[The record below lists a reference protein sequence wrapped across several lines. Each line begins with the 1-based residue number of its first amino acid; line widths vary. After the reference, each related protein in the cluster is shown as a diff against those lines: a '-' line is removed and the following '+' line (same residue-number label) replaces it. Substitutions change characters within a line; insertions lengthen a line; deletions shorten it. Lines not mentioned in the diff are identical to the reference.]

1 MNCGRRC
8 IGREPI
14 KIIIFRERL
23 RNSNVRQFSWRQN
36 QSASRLDFWLIPN
49 SRVNHI
55 THADIIPSVYSV
67 YSDHS
72 VISITMNALQS
83 RRGKGFWKFNNTLLA
98 DETYCSGL
106 IERIHSV
113 LKENVELSPCTKWEF
128 LKMNVSQHTIQFSKS
143 KRERELK
150 MEKELQESMLELESK
165 SLEVPKVNDEL
176 NVIKKGLRFK
186 GALYT

>member
-1 MNCGRRC
+1 
-8 IGREPI
+8 
-14 KIIIFRERL
+14 
-23 RNSNVRQFSWRQN
+23 
-36 QSASRLDFWLIPN
+36 
-49 SRVNHI
+49 
-55 THADIIPSVYSV
+55 
-67 YSDHS
+67 
-72 VISITMNALQS
+72 MNALQS

-106 IERIHSV
+106 IERIHSF

-128 LKMNVSQHTIQFSKS
+128 RKMNVSQHTIQFSKS

-150 MEKELQESMLELESK
+150 MEKELEESMLELESK

-186 GALYT
+186 GALFRSKSTWTEQAERPLKYFMALEKRNYNSKHIMQIYKGSSLITNPKDILTEQASFFQE